1 MESRLYVDMDGVLVD
16 FQKGAEEYFKVSVPG
31 QGSSRQQIDFTA
43 LWEGPKGWRQLM
55 KDWPTFWMD
64 LDPLEDFPQLWAIVK
79 RYHPAILTATPSGWT
94 SSATGKRI
102 WCQRHLP
109 NWGHHRYEEFHAVSR
124 PQKRQFAVQSDG
136 TPNLLIDDYDKN
148 IREWESDGGV
158 GILYRSGRSQHITA
172 KLYKYMP
179 K

>member
-1 MESRLYVDMDGVLVD
+1 
-16 FQKGAEEYFKVSVPG
+16 
-31 QGSSRQQIDFTA
+31 
-43 LWEGPKGWRQLM
+43 
-55 KDWPTFWMD
+55 
-64 LDPLEDFPQLWAIVK
+64 
-79 RYHPAILTATPSGWT
+79 
-94 SSATGKRI
+94 
-102 WCQRHLP
+102 
-109 NWGHHRYEEFHAVSR
+109 
-124 PQKRQFAVQSDG
+124 VQSDG

>member
-1 MESRLYVDMDGVLVD
+1 MDGVLVD
-16 FQKGAEEYFKVSVPG
+16 FQQGAEEYFKISIPS
-31 QGSSRQQIDFTA
+31 QGSSRQQIDFTT

-64 LDPLEDFPQLWAIVK
+64 LDSLEGFSSIWALV
-79 RYHPAILTATPSGWT
+79 RPHHPAILTAIPTGWP
-94 SSATGKRI
+94 SSATGKHI
-102 WCQRHLP
+102 WCQRHLS
-109 NWGHHRYEEFHAVSR
+109 NWGHHRDEQFHAVVRS
-124 PQKRQFAVQSDG
+124 QKRLFAVQSDG

-148 IREWESDGGV
+148 IREWESSGGI
-158 GILYRSGRSQHITA
+158 GILYRTGRLQHIAA